1 MSIIRQ
7 ERPEIYTKFGDIS
20 RPSEKTVFL
29 ILFLLEQLNYDTE
42 LDWLDKSI
50 IETQNNL
57 ALSGG
62 FEIYKL
68 CEVFGYS
75 KKRMERRLSRIEKKM
90 TIEYLRMN

>member
-1 MSIIRQ
+1 MSIIKQ
-7 ERPEIYTKFGDIS
+7 EKPEIYTKFGDIS
-20 RPSEKTVFL
+20 RPNEKTVFL

-42 LDWLDKSI
+42 LNRLDKII

-57 ALSGG
+57 ALNGG

-68 CEVFGYS
+68 CEIFGYS